1 VEAEQERRDALSVAE
16 IREAALRVV
25 QANGLQSLSMRRL
38 ATELEVWPTSIYH
51 HVGDKADLIQL
62 VLDGVLAQL
71 DRPSPE
77 LGWQDWMRTLATN
90 TRALLLRYPGVADH
104 LQVSGNSSRPAWKVT
119 DQAVAKL
126 LEAGFTTEQAAVI
139 WVDLF
144 SFVVGRVRREAATGS
159 VIPSQVDTYREQL
172 GLVQSMADDLPAAAA
187 AAEHWLTLTPAD
199 YLTRGVELFL
209 AGASSLLEKH

>member
-1 VEAEQERRDALSVAE
+1 VEAEQERRDALGVAE

-25 QANGLQSLSMRRL
+25 QTTGLQSLSMRRL

-104 LQVSGNSSRPAWKVT
+104 LQIAGNSSRPAWELT
-119 DQAVAKL
+119 DQAVGKL
-126 LEAGFTTEQAAVI
+126 LEAGFTAEHAAVI
-139 WVDLF
+139 WVDVF
-144 SFVVGRVRREAATGS
+144 SFVVARVRREEAIGS
-159 VIPSQVDTYREQL
+159 VIPSQVDAYREQL
-172 GLVQSMADDLPAAAA
+172 GLVQSMADDLTSVAA
-187 AAEHWLTLTPAD
+187 AAEYWLTLPPAE
-199 YLTRGVELFL
+199 YLTRGIEMLL
-209 AGASSLLEKH
+209 TGAAALLEQT